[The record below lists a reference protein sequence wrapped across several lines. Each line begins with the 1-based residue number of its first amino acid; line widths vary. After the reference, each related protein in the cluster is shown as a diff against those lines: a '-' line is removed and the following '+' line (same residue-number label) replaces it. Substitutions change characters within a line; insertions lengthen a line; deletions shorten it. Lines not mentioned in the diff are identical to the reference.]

1 MTPDITLRG
10 PGDIVSVL
18 PYHLGYHPRDSVVV
32 VSIRGRLLGL
42 VARVDIPPP
51 GREAEVATWLT
62 GPLVRDG
69 ASAAVVVSFEDRADE
84 SVPISLAVAEHLEQA
99 GVEVLDVMVVRDG
112 RRYSPRCAQ
121 DCCPAEG
128 VALPDPADVVGVA
141 EYVARGRAPLL
152 SRRAVDA
159 LVQEDPV
166 VSTGVAAAIGAREG
180 MPRRRLRRRSAR
192 AWAELLRPPRTEGG
206 ARDGGGRD
214 GLSRDGGA
222 QRPSPTVVADLAL
235 GLHDIAWRDAVIAWL
250 APGVLPLADLHR
262 GAVLLLESTMPSWGG
277 MGFDGEPGEGSDEVL
292 RRLVALC
299 RSLPDEAA
307 QEAAALCTVV
317 AHVAWASGDGTIAR
331 AAIER
336 ARHLAPDYR
345 LAALLAKLI
354 DAGIRFP
361 PVPSTEGVTQ
371 DGDGRLGRA
380 G

>member
-62 GPLVRDG
+62 GPMVRDG
-69 ASAAVVVSFEDRADE
+69 ASAAVVVSFEDRADA
-84 SVPISLAVAEHLEQA
+84 SVPLSLAVAEHLEQA

-152 SRRAVDA
+152 SRSAVDD
-159 LVQEDPV
+159 LVRADPV
-166 VSTGVAAAIGAREG
+166 ASTGVAAAIGAHEG
-180 MPRRRLRRRSAR
+180 MPRRRLRRRSAS
-192 AWAELLRPPRTEGG
+192 AWAELLRPPRTDGG

-222 QRPSPTVVADLAL
+222 QHPPPTAVADLAL
-235 GLHDIAWRDAVIAWL
+235 GLRDTAWRAAVLAWL
-250 APGVLPLADLHR
+250 ARGVKTKR
-262 GAVLLLESTMPSWGG
+262 
-277 MGFDGEPGEGSDEVL
+277 
-292 RRLVALC
+292 
-299 RSLPDEAA
+299 
-307 QEAAALCTVV
+307 
-317 AHVAWASGDGTIAR
+317 
-331 AAIER
+331 
-336 ARHLAPDYR
+336 
-345 LAALLAKLI
+345 
-354 DAGIRFP
+354 
-361 PVPSTEGVTQ
+361 
-371 DGDGRLGRA
+371 
-380 G
+380 